1 MLPNRNGEQGA
12 VPHRS
17 GRLHCI
23 ENQWFFATRNGR
35 LEGPYRDQDQAEAA
49 LHRFIGRRR

>member
-1 MLPNRNGEQGA
+1 MLQNRRGETGSI
-12 VPHRS
+12 PHRS

-35 LEGPYRDQDQAEAA
+35 LEGPYRDQDEAEAA
-49 LHRFIGRRR
+49 LRRFLDRRG